1 MMHRCRCLLL
11 ASPSPGRALPRI
23 SSSTPMRR
31 RRLRHRSFAT
41 RTNAA
46 CAAGTSAAGTS
57 SFTDVDAHQHHHQ
70 QQQKEHGV
78 LGDLLRTLPA
88 RARDIS
94 SRVPRPRPTSSLPIT
109 HSTDGPAARRYDA
122 SSKKDESGAAAAM
135 ADLSRATDAAAAL
148 LALTASPALRNS
160 FASRG
165 DSDGLDTKD
174 DKKNSNNNNKR
185 KGKGTEVD
193 AQSGGTAVLDQDAVE
208 SLHFALLAVSSWL
221 QTSVREAAAAS
232 RRTTQ
237 QQSQHQQGIDEAIVA
252 AIDLT
257 VRSADLALPLTPTLY
272 RTLASDVVAAHSSP
286 SSHPSLQV
294 MEVANL
300 LRVALFPAF
309 DPPPVAFFHG
319 PCVAL
324 VQRGLVR
331 EAIDLL
337 DEMDA
342 EFGITEVDAGTGME
356 MLSAVA
362 EGMGVGVANS
372 GGGSE
377 SQASIVFGKAG
388 RNRSSISTEFD
399 PVDATELVFR
409 LRGPLLRQLDD
420 ASKELRRE
428 MDRSAEGAEAS
439 AELVDLLESL
449 SRPADG
455 DANADNDPDAS
466 AIEAVD
472 DNDVPSEILGEYDLE
487 ADSSPEDT
495 AGTLADIETLSDAV
509 SSLAE
514 DGTGPS
520 PKGVVG
526 QSSRAPGLP
535 MYSTYQIPQSLHDQM
550 ASEMIYVRKG
560 PSWDLPDL
568 AEQLRSLNNGR
579 EILYTK
585 KYEEDLISSM
595 MRDWDEDEEYD
606 DIDYDD
612 DEEERER

>member
-1 MMHRCRCLLL
+1 
-11 ASPSPGRALPRI
+11 
-23 SSSTPMRR
+23 
-31 RRLRHRSFAT
+31 
-41 RTNAA
+41 
-46 CAAGTSAAGTS
+46 
-57 SFTDVDAHQHHHQ
+57 
-70 QQQKEHGV
+70 
-78 LGDLLRTLPA
+78 
-88 RARDIS
+88 
-94 SRVPRPRPTSSLPIT
+94 
-109 HSTDGPAARRYDA
+109 
-122 SSKKDESGAAAAM
+122 M

-174 DKKNSNNNNKR
+174 DKKHNNKKKR

-342 EFGITEVDAGTGME
+342 EFGIVEVDAGTGME

-362 EGMGVGVANS
+362 EGMGVGV
-372 GGGSE
+372 
-377 SQASIVFGKAG
+377 
-388 RNRSSISTEFD
+388 
-399 PVDATELVFR
+399 
-409 LRGPLLRQLDD
+409 
-420 ASKELRRE
+420 
-428 MDRSAEGAEAS
+428 
-439 AELVDLLESL
+439 
-449 SRPADG
+449 
-455 DANADNDPDAS
+455 
-466 AIEAVD
+466 
-472 DNDVPSEILGEYDLE
+472 
-487 ADSSPEDT
+487 
-495 AGTLADIETLSDAV
+495 
-509 SSLAE
+509 
-514 DGTGPS
+514 
-520 PKGVVG
+520 
-526 QSSRAPGLP
+526 
-535 MYSTYQIPQSLHDQM
+535 
-550 ASEMIYVRKG
+550 
-560 PSWDLPDL
+560 
-568 AEQLRSLNNGR
+568 
-579 EILYTK
+579 
-585 KYEEDLISSM
+585 
-595 MRDWDEDEEYD
+595 
-606 DIDYDD
+606 
-612 DEEERER
+612 

>member
-11 ASPSPGRALPRI
+11 ASPSSRRAALPRI
-23 SSSTPMRR
+23 SPATPMRTRR

-46 CAAGTSAAGTS
+46 CAAGRPTSAAGTS
-57 SFTDVDAHQHHHQ
+57 SFTDVGAHHHQ
-70 QQQKEHGV
+70 QQQQQQHGHGV

-94 SRVPRPRPTSSLPIT
+94 SRVPPRPTASLPIMRP
-109 HSTDGPAARRYDA
+109 TDGPT
-122 SSKKDESGAAAAM
+122 KDESLCPDAGAAAAM

-148 LALTASPALRNS
+148 LALTASPALRTA

-165 DSDGLDTKD
+165 DTKDD
-174 DKKNSNNNNKR
+174 DKKNSINNNKKR
-185 KGKGTEVD
+185 KGKGMEVD
-193 AQSGGTAVLDQDAVE
+193 AVLDQDAVE
-208 SLHFALLAVSSWL
+208 SLHFAFLSVSSWL
-221 QTSVREAAAAS
+221 QTSVREAAAATCSS
-232 RRTTQ
+232 RKTAT
-237 QQSQHQQGIDEAIVA
+237 QHQQGIDEAIVA

-324 VQRGLVR
+324 VRRGLVR

-342 EFGITEVDAGTGME
+342 EFGIVEVDAGTGME

-362 EGMGVGVANS
+362 EGMGVGVANSGGS

-472 DNDVPSEILGEYDLE
+472 DNDAPSEILGEYDLE

-520 PKGVVG
+520 PKGAVG

>member
-1 MMHRCRCLLL
+1 
-11 ASPSPGRALPRI
+11 
-23 SSSTPMRR
+23 
-31 RRLRHRSFAT
+31 
-41 RTNAA
+41 
-46 CAAGTSAAGTS
+46 
-57 SFTDVDAHQHHHQ
+57 
-70 QQQKEHGV
+70 
-78 LGDLLRTLPA
+78 
-88 RARDIS
+88 
-94 SRVPRPRPTSSLPIT
+94 
-109 HSTDGPAARRYDA
+109 
-122 SSKKDESGAAAAM
+122 M

-148 LALTASPALRNS
+148 LALTASPALRTA

-165 DSDGLDTKD
+165 DTKDD
-174 DKKNSNNNNKR
+174 DKKNSINNNKKR
-185 KGKGTEVD
+185 KGKGMEVD
-193 AQSGGTAVLDQDAVE
+193 AVLDQDAVE
-208 SLHFALLAVSSWL
+208 SLHFAFLSVSSWL
-221 QTSVREAAAAS
+221 QTSVQEAAAAS
-232 RRTTQ
+232 SRTN
-237 QQSQHQQGIDEAIVA
+237 QHQQGIDEAIVA

-324 VQRGLVR
+324 VRRGLVR

-342 EFGITEVDAGTGME
+342 EFGIAEVDAGTGME

-372 GGGSE
+372 VGSGGGSE

-388 RNRSSISTEFD
+388 RNRSSISTEFEFD

-472 DNDVPSEILGEYDLE
+472 ENDAPSEILGEYDLE

-514 DGTGPS
+514 EGTGPYTS
-520 PKGVVG
+520 PKGAVG

-535 MYSTYQIPQSLHDQM
+535 MYPTYQIPQSLHDQM

-568 AEQLRSLNNGR
+568 TEQLRSLNGR
-579 EILYTK
+579 EILLTK
-585 KYEEDLISSM
+585 KFEEDLISSM
-595 MRDWDEDEEYD
+595 MRDWDEDEEHD